1 MERPMA
7 REIRV
12 LHVDD
17 SPEFAELTATY
28 LERVDDRFTVETAT
42 TGEDGLDRFCSE
54 EFDCVVSDHEMP
66 GRNGIELLEAARA
79 ERPDVPF
86 LLFTGKGSEEVASAA
101 ISAGVTDY
109 LQKDGGTEQFTV
121 LANRI
126 SNAVEQC
133 RAREAAA
140 RTERRLREL
149 SENTPDVLWM
159 FSHDWSELLFV
170 NSACEDVYG
179 VSSAELDAD
188 PSAFVDAVHPEDREL
203 VESAMATL
211 SGGDEVEVE
220 YRVDPSDDFGR
231 TVWVYGKPI
240 FENGEIA
247 RVVGFSREVT
257 ERKRREEQL
266 AEERAINEQSLDAL
280 DDIYYLI
287 DAGGDLLRWN
297 ETVVEVT
304 GYSNEELAAL
314 NVLELFDA
322 EDAERVHKAVEG
334 VLSAGSGR
342 VGAQIITADGE
353 RIPYEF
359 TGSRFVGPDGEFRG
373 VIGVGRD
380 VSARREYERELER
393 QNARLADFAAVVSHD
408 LRNPLNV
415 AGGRVELAVE
425 QGDTSHLP
433 PAVDALDRMEQL
445 IDDLLTVAH
454 EGDLVSE
461 IEAVSL
467 RESAERSWATV
478 ETADA
483 TLDVRTDAVVRADEN
498 ALQQLFENLFSNAV
512 AHGGP
517 DVRIVVADRPG
528 GFAVADDGPGIPP
541 ADRSEVFETTYSTGA
556 EGNGLGL
563 AIVREVVDGHGWAVD
578 VGESEF
584 GGAEFVF
591 TGLDRR
597 S

>member
-1 MERPMA
+1 MT

-17 SPEFAELTATY
+17 SPEFADLTATY
-28 LERVDDRFTVETAT
+28 LERVDERFTVETAT
-42 TGEDGLDRFCSE
+42 DGEDGLDRFRSAT
-54 EFDCVVSDHEMP
+54 FDCVVSDHEMP
-66 GRNGIELLEAARA
+66 GRSGIELLEAIRE

-126 SNAVEQC
+126 SNAVEQR

-159 FSHDWSELLFV
+159 FSHDWSDLLFV
-170 NSACEDVYG
+170 NSAYEDVYG
-179 VSSAELDAD
+179 RPRAGLEAD
-188 PSAFVDAVHPEDREL
+188 PSAFVDAVHPDDREI
-203 VESAMATL
+203 VESAMTTL

-220 YRVDPSDDFGR
+220 YRVDPNHDFER

-240 FENGEIA
+240 VEDGEVV
-247 RVVGFSREVT
+247 RVAGFSREIT

-280 DDIYYLI
+280 DDIYYLVGP
-287 DAGGDLLRWN
+287 DGDLRRWN

-304 GYSNEELAAL
+304 GYADEELAAL

-322 EDAERVHKAVEG
+322 ADAERVYRAVEN
-334 VLSAGSGR
+334 VLTAGSGR
-342 VGAQIITADGE
+342 VEAKLITADGE
-353 RIPYEF
+353 RVPYEF
-359 TGSRFVGPDGEFRG
+359 TGSRFVGPDGDLRG

-380 VSARREYERELER
+380 VSERREYERELER

-415 AGGRVELAVE
+415 ASGRVDLAVE
-425 QGDTSHLP
+425 RDDTGHLP
-433 PAVDALDRMEQL
+433 PAVDALDRMEAL

-454 EGDLVSE
+454 EGDLVSD

-467 RESAERSWATV
+467 RASAERSWATV

-483 TLDVRTDAVVRADEN
+483 TLDVRTDAVVRADDN

-512 AHGGP
+512 THAGR
-517 DVRIVVADRPG
+517 DARVVVAEHPD

-541 ADRSEVFETTYSTGA
+541 EDRASVFEATYSTA
-556 EGNGLGL
+556 SKGNGLGL
-563 AIVREVVDGHGWAVD
+563 AIVREVVEGHGWSVS
-578 VGESEF
+578 VEESDA
-584 GGAEFVF
+584 GGARFVF
-591 TGLDRR
+591 TGLDRQP
-597 S
+597 